1 MRFLQGWA
9 IGHIGSGLYNF
20 TVPKASQVG
29 VLLMTEKST
38 VKGKRLPFGI
48 IAGLRLFVIAVVVC
62 GFCALPSWCSEA
74 PRKPKVRA
82 ITAFIRI
89 ERTHYL
95 EQVQQ
100 ALAMLRQAKAMFE
113 KTGYDVQTIRI
124 TTQPFPQYIR
134 GLSKKEALAFFK
146 TLEDLSKKESFI
158 LNIGPAMLSDED
170 DRSQVELLG
179 EILAASDVYSSVIVA
194 GDDGIHWR
202 SISAAA
208 KLIKYLE
215 EHSPQGAR
223 NFNFAATAGLRPYA
237 PFYPGS
243 YHNNAGH
250 EFSVGLEGANFV
262 ADVFAEAHGDFNQAK
277 ERLSQALSEHA
288 RALEGIAGNV
298 EKNSGWKYMG
308 LDATPAPNADSSIG
322 TAIEKLIGAKF
333 GSSGTL
339 TAAAAIT
346 EAVHSLGVKRAG
358 YNGLMLPVLEDPV
371 LAQRWSEGT
380 YSIDSLLAYSAV
392 CGTGLDTV
400 VLPGEVSQQQLE
412 RIIGDVASLA
422 FKWHKPLTARL
433 IPVPGEKA
441 GDRTDFP
448 PDRLLNTTLKPLP

>member
-1 MRFLQGWA
+1 MPKKPRAQGSFLSFGMVDRFE
-9 IGHIGSGLYNF
+9 
-20 TVPKASQVG
+20 
-29 VLLMTEKST
+29 LL
-38 VKGKRLPFGI
+38 
-48 IAGLRLFVIAVVVC
+48 VITLLLC
-62 GFCALPSWCSEA
+62 SFCALPSWGSEV

-170 DRSQVELLG
+170 DRSQIELLG

-215 EHSPQGAR
+215 EHSPQGTR

-250 EFSVGLEGANFV
+250 EFSVGLEGGNFV
-262 ADVFAEAHGDFNQAK
+262 ADVFAGAHGDFTQAR
-277 ERLSQALSEHA
+277 ERLSQ
-288 RALEGIAGNV
+288 
-298 EKNSGWKYMG
+298 
-308 LDATPAPNADSSIG
+308 
-322 TAIEKLIGAKF
+322 
-333 GSSGTL
+333 
-339 TAAAAIT
+339 
-346 EAVHSLGVKRAG
+346 
-358 YNGLMLPVLEDPV
+358 
-371 LAQRWSEGT
+371 
-380 YSIDSLLAYSAV
+380 
-392 CGTGLDTV
+392 
-400 VLPGEVSQQQLE
+400 
-412 RIIGDVASLA
+412 
-422 FKWHKPLTARL
+422 
-433 IPVPGEKA
+433 
-441 GDRTDFP
+441 
-448 PDRLLNTTLKPLP
+448 